1 MRVLDMYCGMGG
13 FSLGFALAGLRPI
26 EGHDIWPRAVA
37 TYNLNLRRLGCRA
50 EVSDLTKR
58 TPKGDFDVVI
68 GGPPCQPF
76 SRANVG
82 ARGEEHPLWP
92 TFPAFFTIVLEKEPL
107 VFLMENVPGLAYSHK
122 DLLEEQLRRVKPYYR
137 LKVAILN
144 AADYGVPQRR
154 RRLLVLGVRK
164 DLGVRPSFPPPS
176 HARNP
181 NATITGHHLARWV
194 SVYEA
199 IGDIMTRPG
208 ALPEHEYA
216 PVTDH
221 DWQYGFEPIPLD
233 RPSKTITTLVRCAK
247 RTTNGAFRTTVLIM
261 PANTLN
267 TKGFLAPPGH
277 HTTFCGRNEPETI
290 RKLTVREC
298 LRLQGFPDWWRF
310 PHGIPITAKYILVG
324 EAVPPI
330 LAYRLG
336 VHVARLL
343 GVEPRVPPR
352 EGEWALPYFRRA
364 FHDLLGGGGP

>member
-1 MRVLDMYCGMGG
+1 M
-13 FSLGFALAGLRPI
+13 GFALAGFKPVHGYDI
-26 EGHDIWPRAVA
+26 EPKAIA
-37 TYNLNLRRLGCRA
+37 TYNLNLRKYSCRA
-50 EVSDLTKR
+50 DIADLTR
-58 TPKGDFDVVI
+58 QVPRGNYDIVI

-76 SRANVG
+76 SVATTGPKGRD
-82 ARGEEHPLWP
+82 HPLWP
-92 TFPAFFTIVLEKEPL
+92 TFPAFFAIVLEKEPL
-107 VFLMENVPGLAYSHK
+107 VFLMENVPGLAYNHK

-137 LKVAILN
+137 LKVSILN

-176 HARNP
+176 HARSP
-181 NATITGHHLARWV
+181 NATISGHRLAKWV

-199 IGDIMTRPG
+199 IGDIMARPG
-208 ALPEHEYA
+208 ALPEHEPA

-221 DWQYGFEPIPLD
+221 DQRYGFEPIPLD

-267 TKGFLAPPGH
+267 TKGFLAPPGR

-298 LRLQGFPDWWRF
+298 LRLQGFPDWWKF
-310 PHGIPITAKYILVG
+310 PSGMSITRKYILVG

-330 LAYRLG
+330 LAYKLAA
-336 VHVARLL
+336 HIARLFNL
-343 GVEPRVPPR
+343 LPEQPKLD
-352 EGEWALPYFRRA
+352 EWALPYFWRA
-364 FHDLLGGGGP
+364 FGNGGDGACQRTR